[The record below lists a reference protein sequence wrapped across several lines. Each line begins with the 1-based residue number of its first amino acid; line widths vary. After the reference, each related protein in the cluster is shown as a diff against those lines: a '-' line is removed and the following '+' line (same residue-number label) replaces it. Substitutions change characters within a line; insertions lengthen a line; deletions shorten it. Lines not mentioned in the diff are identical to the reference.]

1 MASRSGGGEAIKE
14 EDEGTPVD
22 CGRIA
27 VKEEDEGTP
36 VDRSPG
42 AVKEEE
48 VKNIGVDGIEDEVL
62 DDGTETDSRIRDP
75 DWTLSTASNTE
86 SDSTESSYSV
96 VSDHDT

>member
-1 MASRSGGGEAIKE
+1 MGRS
-14 EDEGTPVD
+14 
-22 CGRIA
+22 RIA

-36 VDRSPG
+36 VDCSPG

-48 VKNIGVDGIEDEVL
+48 VVDGVEDEVS

-75 DWTLSTASNTE
+75 DWTLSTASDAE

-96 VSDHDT
+96 VSDT